1 MHVRS
6 GTTALNVVTAALD
19 ADPRTQGSDVHFL
32 KSESELIT
40 AIRTSARIPQ
50 GRTASARAGDE
61 ARIPQGQTARADS
74 NRPADDSAR
83 IPQGRAARA
92 RANAN
97 RPTDDEARIPQGRD
111 AEANAN
117 ANRSTDDE
125 ARIPQGLDA
134 STPPP
139 VASAGTGHRPLVL
152 WSFYS
157 PDFAETAKELAA
169 VREAT
174 GDAALHIAGGVH
186 ATAEPLATL
195 RAGFDFVAIGEGEHT
210 ICEIVSALRESGDT
224 ARLKGRAGLAYL
236 ENGRLVSHGPGER
249 HPLDA
254 YPAFNARYKKWNAL
268 EITRG
273 CVYACSF
280 CQTPYMFKARFRHRS
295 LENVRANIDQMALS
309 GSRFV
314 RFLTPTSLSYGSEGT
329 EPNLEA
335 VDALLRTVREG
346 AGAETKI
353 FFGTFPSEVRPEHV
367 TRESLAVLK
376 RWVDNDSLVIGG
388 QSGSDRVLEET
399 RRGHTVDDVIRAVEL
414 SVAAGFE
421 PNVDFLLGLPG
432 ETEADRIL
440 SMKLADR
447 LVGMGARIHSHA
459 FMPLPGTPLR
469 DATPVPIE
477 PSTMLAMQRLES
489 KGKAYGQWRKQV
501 VTADQLVR
509 ARRTTAP

>member
-6 GTTALNVVTAALD
+6 GTTALNIVTAALD
-19 ADPRTQGSDVHFL
+19 ADPRTLGSDVRFV
-32 KSESELIT
+32 KSDSELIT
-40 AIRTSARIPQ
+40 ALGERHPLASQRIP
-50 GRTASARAGDE
+50 
-61 ARIPQGQTARADS
+61 
-74 NRPADDSAR
+74 RP
-83 IPQGRAARA
+83 
-92 RANAN
+92 
-97 RPTDDEARIPQGRD
+97 
-111 AEANAN
+111 
-117 ANRSTDDE
+117 
-125 ARIPQGLDA
+125 
-134 STPPP
+134 
-139 VASAGTGHRPLVL
+139 VVL

-157 PDFAETAKELAA
+157 PDFAESANELAR
-169 VREAT
+169 VRAAT

-195 RAGFDFVAIGEGEHT
+195 KAGFDFVALGEGEHT
-210 ICEIVSALRESGDT
+210 ICEIVATLSETDDVD
-224 ARLKGRAGLAYL
+224 RLKGRAGLAYL
-236 ENGRLVSHGPGER
+236 ESGRLTSHGPGER

-295 LENVRANIDQMALS
+295 IENVRANIDQMALS

-335 VDALLRTVREG
+335 VDGLLRTVREG
-346 AGAETKI
+346 AGAEAKI
-353 FFGTFPSEVRPEHV
+353 FFGTFPSEIRPEHV

-376 RWVDNDSLVIGG
+376 RWVDNRTLVIGG
-388 QSGSDRVLEET
+388 QSGSDRILEET
-399 RRGHTVDDVIRAVEL
+399 RRGHGVDDVIRAVEL
-414 SVAAGFE
+414 AVEAGFE
-421 PNVDFLLGLPG
+421 PDVDFLLGLPG
-432 ETEADRIL
+432 ETEADRVL

-447 LVGMGARIHSHA
+447 LVTMGARIHSHA

-509 ARRTTAP
+509 ARRASS